1 MEEQVLEKIESACD
15 DLNVNNIVISFSG
28 SEIVL
33 LAKYIERLEEK
44 EIILNRLLGKD
55 TIININN
62 VVYGKE
68 NWKWRKEH

>member
-68 NWKWRKEH
+68 N

>member
-68 NWKWRKEH
+68 NWKWKKEH